1 MHFVQQL
8 NSAKRMRI
16 FRWSQFELKKGKRQG
31 WMLEAVARTRR
42 QRELCGWREVIGE
55 RAPQWAEPSVDEAQK
70 CGLNQSNLMKLR
82 FLRYTY

>member
-1 MHFVQQL
+1 
-8 NSAKRMRI
+8 MRAAVG
-16 FRWSQFELKKGKRQG
+16 RGSDVADGKG
-31 WMLEAVARTRR
+31 
-42 QRELCGWREVIGE
+42 EVIGE